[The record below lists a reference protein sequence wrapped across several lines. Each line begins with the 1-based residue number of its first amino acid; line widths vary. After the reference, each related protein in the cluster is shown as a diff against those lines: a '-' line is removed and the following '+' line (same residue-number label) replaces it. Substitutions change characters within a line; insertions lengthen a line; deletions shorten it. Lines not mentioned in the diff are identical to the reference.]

1 MTNETIVQEKRASE
15 PLSIDQV
22 EVWTDSKQYLDS
34 FNCSLEKS
42 KTECRFCQSND

>member
-22 EVWTDSKQYLDS
+22 EVWTDLKQYLGS
-34 FNCSLEKS
+34 FSSSVE
-42 KTECRFCQSND
+42 